1 MSILLWYA
9 MFQEAWTPGF
19 SYYITIQ
26 NSIRLDNQGGIWALI
41 TMRALVSPPPQCWP
55 LNSLWPEIHELRRFV
70 RMVAEWDSILRSLR
84 YWDGLHKDTISPET
98 SRLVES
104 PKIFRAISDHSLSA
118 IFDDIDFLFTSPRG
132 WYRLTP
138 WRYTCRDRLEQEE
151 GLTSTSDGQRLFWW
165 RGMHPLSKG

>member
-1 MSILLWYA
+1 MNAWFLLLHHHTK
-9 MFQEAWTPGF
+9 QHTAWQPGWDMGID
-19 SYYITIQ
+19 YYE
-26 NSIRLDNQGGIWALI
+26 G
-41 TMRALVSPPPQCWP
+41 VSKSTPQCWP